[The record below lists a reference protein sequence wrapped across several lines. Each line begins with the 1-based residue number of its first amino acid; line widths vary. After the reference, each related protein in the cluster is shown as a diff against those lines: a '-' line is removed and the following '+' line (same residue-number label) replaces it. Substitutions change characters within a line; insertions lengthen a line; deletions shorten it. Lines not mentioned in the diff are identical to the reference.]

1 MVLLTSAL
9 RAERPLE
16 LQLQALEG
24 WTALMRAL
32 TRTPALHS
40 QFISI
45 MGQVGGGA
53 IALKGVDAPRTYTDM
68 LQLFRLS
75 EVLV

>member
-9 RAERPLE
+9 RVERPSE
-16 LQLQALEG
+16 LRLQALEG

-32 TRTPALHS
+32 THTSTLHS

-45 MGQVGGGA
+45 MGQVGSA
-53 IALKGVDAPRTYTDM
+53 DSHLTDADSTNQAPPQTLWRTHK
-68 LQLFRLS
+68 S
-75 EVLV
+75 